1 LNLVWADEKGVV
13 SKVKLF
19 VASRQYHFSFIQ
31 MIRYK
36 TEIKSL
42 AINGNVSNVL
52 LK

>member
-1 LNLVWADEKGVV
+1 MKGGIHASV

-42 AINGNVSNVL
+42 AINGNVANVL